1 METSSMK
8 LYIINTIAFGL
19 SLTNIEI
26 TLRIV
31 LLLVSIIYTIKKLKK

>member
-1 METSSMK
+1 MK

-26 TLRIV
+26 TLRII

>member
-1 METSSMK
+1 MK